1 MPVAPSRPKGP
12 PLNALRAFEAAAR
25 LGGFSAAAEELCV
38 TPAAVAQQVKSLETW
53 AGAALFERR
62 SQGVRLSAIGR
73 AVLADFTHAF
83 DKLGEASQKLRRQA
97 TPHQVRIAALP
108 SVAQLWLSR
117 RLPRVRAAMPGLAIS
132 VTALETA
139 PNLRREPFDL
149 AIFYETLPTA
159 AGTITVC
166 DDVIYPVCAPAV
178 AAGLSTPADLAAM
191 RFIHDETWKGDW
203 RHWLDAVSPGLSVD
217 TTGPS
222 FSLYALALEEARNEA
237 GILIGHDA
245 LVGDLVASGALVAP
259 FGERVR
265 LQRALT
271 MSVAEAGQASP
282 HLRAVI
288 NILKDAG

>member
-1 MPVAPSRPKGP
+1 MPVAPTRPKSA

-38 TPAAVAQQVKSLETW
+38 TPAAVARQVKALEAW
-53 AGAALFERR
+53 AGAGLFERR
-62 SQGVRLSAIGR
+62 SQGVRLSEIGR
-73 AVLADFTHAF
+73 AVLADFTSAF
-83 DKLGEASQKLRRQA
+83 DRLGEASQKLRRQA
-97 TPHQVRIAALP
+97 TPNQVRIAALP
-108 SVAQLWLSR
+108 SIAQLWLSR
-117 RLPRVRAAMPGLAIS
+117 RLPRVRAAMSGLAIS

-149 AIFYETLPTA
+149 AIFYEALPASA
-159 AGTITVC
+159 ASIPVC
-166 DDVIYPVCAPAV
+166 DDVIYPVCAPAA
-178 AAGLSTPADLAAM
+178 AAGLSSPADLASM
-191 RFIHDETWKGDW
+191 RFIHDQTWKDDW
-203 RHWLDAVSPGLSVD
+203 RRWLDAASPGLVID

-245 LVGDLVASGALVAP
+245 LVGDLVASGALAAP

-271 MSVAEAGQASP
+271 ISVAEAGRTSP
-282 HLRAVI
+282 HLQSVI
-288 NILKDAG
+288 AILKDAG